1 MRERIKMDWE
11 TFEELIRYILTN
23 FYDYA
28 AFETNHQIYALIKPP
43 VNSSNRAEYV
53 RKEIIDV
60 IEKLRPGHKEIN
72 PHSSEWRPYLILQKR
87 YVEGLSLNDLAAF
100 LSISSRQLRRDHHRA
115 LEALTI
121 LLWNRFFPDQQRD
134 QDQTDAA
141 GMEQMSFEVHLE
153 TLDPQEV
160 LDGVYELLKKRFIDD
175 HIPVEFFAQGEALQ
189 VAADRVIL
197 RQVLIGI
204 FNEISHTDGL
214 ISLVVK
220 TLLTPKEVGFEFHAR
235 VKNQD
240 DAIFR
245 DEENGL
251 ETLYLW
257 CERINARLEDQDQP
271 GIDSLSLYRT
281 LWFRRVVQRVVLVV
295 DDQEPTINLFR
306 RYLSQTDWK
315 LVGTNH
321 ADQVM
326 ALVRQVQP
334 QVITLDVM
342 MPQVDGWE
350 LLQTLKLDEDT
361 RNIPVIIC
369 SAWADPD
376 LAMSLGAAAYI
387 KKPITQK
394 LFFEAL
400 EAITPG

>member
-1 MRERIKMDWE
+1 MDWE
-11 TFEELIRYILTN
+11 TFEELIRYILAN

-28 AFETNHQIYALIKPP
+28 ALETNHQIYAIIKPP
-43 VNSSNRAEYV
+43 ANVSNRAEYL

-60 IEKLRPGHKEIN
+60 IEKLRPGRKEIN
-72 PHSSEWRPYLILQKR
+72 PHSPEWRPYLILQKR
-87 YVEGLSLNDLAAF
+87 YVEGLSLNDLATF

-121 LLWNRFFPDQQRD
+121 LLWNRFFPDQQRN
-134 QDQTDAA
+134 QDQPDAVGA
-141 GMEQMSFEVHLE
+141 EQMSFEVHLE

-160 LDGVYELLKKRFIDD
+160 LVGVYDLLKKRFVDD
-175 HIPVEFFAQGEALQ
+175 HIPVEFFAHGEPLQ

-197 RQVLIGI
+197 RQILIGI

-214 ISLVVK
+214 ISVAVK
-220 TLLTPKEVGFEFHAR
+220 TLVTAKEVGIEFLAG

-251 ETLYLW
+251 ETLYSW

-281 LWFRRVVQRVVLVV
+281 VWLQRIVQRVVLVV

-306 RYLSQTDWK
+306 RYLSQTNWK

-321 ADQVM
+321 ADQVL

-334 QVITLDVM
+334 QVITLDGM

-376 LAMSLGAAAYI
+376 LAVSLGAAAYL

-394 LFFEAL
+394 LFLEAL
-400 EAITPG
+400 EKVDRG

>member
-1 MRERIKMDWE
+1 MDWE
-11 TFEELIRYILTN
+11 TFEELIRYILAN

-28 AFETNHQIYALIKPP
+28 ALETNHQIYMVIKPP
-43 VNSSNRAEYV
+43 VASNNRAEFV

-60 IEKLRPGHKEIN
+60 IEKLRPGRKEIN
-72 PHSSEWRPYLILQKR
+72 PHSPDWRPYLILQKR
-87 YVEGLSLNDLAAF
+87 YVEGASINDLASF

-121 LLWNRFFPDQQRD
+121 LLWNRFFPDQQRS
-134 QDQTDAA
+134 QSSEPDA
-141 GMEQMSFEVHLE
+141 GPEQMNFEVHLE
-153 TLDPQEV
+153 TLDPKEI
-160 LDGVYELLKKRFIDD
+160 LNGVYDLLKKRFVDD
-175 HIPVEFFAQGEALQ
+175 LIPVEFRLHPESLQ
-189 VAADRVIL
+189 VSADRVIL
-197 RQVLIGI
+197 RQILIGV
-204 FNEISHTDGL
+204 FNEISHTEGL
-214 ISLVVK
+214 VSLSIK
-220 TLLTPKEVGFEFHAR
+220 TLLSPKEVGFEFRAV

-240 DAIFR
+240 ETIFR

-251 ETLYLW
+251 ETLCSW

-271 GIDSLSLYRT
+271 EINSISLYRT
-281 LWFRRVVQRVVLVV
+281 IWLQRIVQRVVLVV

-306 RYLSQTDWK
+306 RYLSQTNWK

-321 ADQVM
+321 ADQVL
-326 ALVRQVQP
+326 ALARQVQP

-350 LLQTLKLDEDT
+350 LLQTLKLDEET
-361 RNIPVIIC
+361 HNIPVIIC

-376 LAMSLGAAAYI
+376 LALSLGAAAYL

-394 LFFEAL
+394 QFLDVL
-400 EAITPG
+400 ETVDHNL